1 VPVWTGRWGA
11 SDRTPSD
18 ASDVQNASLEPLC
31 STSNAGASVSGA
43 ALCCVW
49 CVVLQH
55 ELSVD
60 RMLAGRQVL
69 CTCASG
75 AIQVTVTI
83 ERTRFK

>member
-1 VPVWTGRWGA
+1 VPVWTGRWGV
-11 SDRTPSD
+11 SDHTPSD
-18 ASDVQNASLEPLC
+18 ASGAQNASLEPLC
-31 STSNAGASVSGA
+31 SASNVGASVSGA
-43 ALCCVW
+43 ALCCVR

-69 CTCASG
+69 CPCASG
-75 AIQVTVTI
+75 VIQVTVTI